1 MDRDQKCRRSDGS
14 RHEHEA
20 THSKYSTTLRNR
32 KHHYDS
38 SPSSNSQKV
47 KRHKTYLQHDHHD
60 STSSSKYHE
69 DGRYYSE
76 KNEYPSQSYHKKR
89 THSPKFNKTSPGREE
104 LQDSPADFS
113 FLNYRRELNRVFFY
127 DPSSI
132 QDVDDLWKFV
142 TKYEAIQ
149 KKRSETKHFSKNRET
164 EQLNELGL
172 PLVFDKHD
180 LVNINLSVKNR
191 DLCARL
197 PPYDPDFG
205 DQQLSH
211 AHISEFKKI
220 VQLYLG
226 FKQKENFLKLQKLRE
241 SQANLPV
248 AQHRFVQ
255 YLNSGNEDKFMVQF
269 DVSASRDEIVEA
281 VKNESVVIIAGD
293 TGCGKS
299 TQVPQYLLK
308 AGFNKIACT
317 QPRRIACIALSKRVA
332 YETLNEYGS
341 EVGYQIRFERRKD
354 QHTRIVFIT
363 EGLLLRQ
370 MSSDDSLSS
379 YDVLVLDE
387 VHERHLHGDFLL
399 GVVKCLLHQRK
410 DLKLVLMS
418 ATINIKL
425 FSDYFGDAARVIQV
439 PGRLHP
445 IKLQYFPLSVED
457 RASKSERFNAMPYL
471 RILQLIDSKY
481 SSDERGDLLVFLSG
495 MSEIQAVVDA
505 AKEYN
510 LKKKTWIVLPL
521 HSTLSLAEQDKVFD
535 YAPEGTRKCVVST
548 NIAETSITIDGIRFV
563 VDSGKVKE
571 MSYDPVNKMQRLKEF
586 WISKASAEQRK
597 GRAGRTGPGVCFRLY
612 SEEEYQALEKYST
625 PELQR
630 VPLDSLL
637 LQMVSMGLPD
647 ARKFPFIEPPPMESI
662 ENSITSLKQ
671 QGALTSC
678 EKLTSMGKMLAR
690 LPVDI
695 PLGKMLIM
703 GSLFHQAQPVLSL
716 AAALSVQSPFTNR
729 AFRDPECENAR
740 KSLESDHGDPVT
752 LLNALREWLEEKNHS
767 RGSDRSGTR
776 VWCKRRGLEEQRF
789 YEMTKLRAQFKDL
802 LQDCGL
808 LKDLEQPSE
817 KMTSSERAIRHGE
830 LKLLRSM
837 RREYQNAAPR
847 KRTLLKVDPFEVCG
861 EDEEKQGVDIKDVEF
876 RMRNDSNQVQNL
888 LTGSSACSY
897 KDLMM
902 LKVILCS
909 GLYPQFAIADEFNY
923 CKTTSEQ
930 LFHTQKKP
938 YVALHPMSVFGNNP
952 KTLQLEDSDIVTIEN
967 KPRKQP
973 FSAKHQLITYMTLL
987 ETTKPYL
994 VNTMRMP
1001 AAQTLL
1007 LFSQDLHTNFNF
1019 SRVVCDSWIQ
1029 LDFPLPL
1036 AAETLLIKVAHI
1048 QYLWE
1053 KLLQLRLEDKETAIL
1068 EQKLTE
1074 EIILFMRSEV
1084 VYSIKRLLA
1093 ADLKVMYVGMS
1104 YNEEI
1109 ISPNPFQEEFE
1120 AHPNSSIGG
1129 MQVTSRITY
1138 NCLLETSVDSKALEE
1153 ECPWHCD
1160 RCDFTLNV
1168 SPIERLQ
1175 HRQICG
1181 KNESKDG
1188 DTISQEPMTPRKPN
1202 SKAFECLECRRT
1214 YYFTPVE
1221 ILKHK
1226 KQHLAGPSSA
1236 EK

>member
-1 MDRDQKCRRSDGS
+1 MEGDRKYRRLD
-14 RHEHEA
+14 E
-20 THSKYSTTLRNR
+20 SKQR
-32 KHHYDS
+32 
-38 SPSSNSQKV
+38 SNSPEYGSSFSRYSDNDR
-47 KRHKTYLQHDHHD
+47 KRKKYYDGGSSSSSHKTKRDKIYP
-60 STSSSKYHE
+60 SYERYGSSSSACKKHE
-69 DGRYYSE
+69 ERSHFYNRDERL
-76 KNEYPSQSYHKKR
+76 KKTQRQSV
-89 THSPKFNKTSPGREE
+89 HSPDYSDTSPDKREK
-104 LQDSPADFS
+104 LDTPADFS
-113 FLNYRRELNRVFFY
+113 FCDYRRELNRVFFY
-127 DPSSI
+127 EPSLV
-132 QDVDDLWKFV
+132 QDVEDLWKFV
-142 TKYEAIQ
+142 KKYEAVQ
-149 KKRSETKHFSKNRET
+149 KKKSESNQSSKDRGT
-164 EQLNELGL
+164 DQLNELGL
-172 PLVFDKHD
+172 PMVFNKHD
-180 LVNINLSVKNR
+180 LVNIELSIKNR

-197 PPYDPDFG
+197 PPYDPDL
-205 DQQLSH
+205 DDNQLSPT
-211 AHISEFKKI
+211 HISEFRKI

-248 AQHRFVQ
+248 AQHR
-255 YLNSGNEDKFMVQF
+255 
-269 DVSASRDEIVEA
+269 DEIIEA

-341 EVGYQIRFERRKD
+341 EVGYQIRFERRRD

-370 MSSDDSLSS
+370 MSSDDSLST

-399 GVVKCLLHQRK
+399 GVLKCLLHQRK

-425 FSDYFGDAARVIQV
+425 FSDYFGDVARVIQV

-457 RASKSERFNAMPYL
+457 RATKSERFNAMPYL

-481 SSDERGDLLVFLSG
+481 PNDERGDLLVFLSG

-510 LKKKTWIVLPL
+510 MKKKTWIVLAL

-647 ARKFPFIEPPPMESI
+647 ARKFPFIEPPPMERI
-662 ENSITSLKQ
+662 ENAILSLKQ

-716 AAALSVQSPFTNR
+716 AAALSVQTPFTNR

-740 KSLESDHGDPVT
+740 KSLESDHGDPIT

-776 VWCKRRGLEEQRF
+776 IWCKRRGLEEQRF
-789 YEMTKLRAQFKDL
+789 YEMTKLRTQFKDL

-808 LKDLEQPSE
+808 LKDLEQPNE
-817 KMTSSERAIRHGE
+817 KMTSSERAMRHGE

-837 RREYQNAAPR
+837 KREYQNAAPR

-876 RMRNDSNQVQNL
+876 RMRNDSNQVQSL

-909 GLYPQFAIADEFNY
+909 GLYPQLAIADEFNY

-952 KTLQLEDSDIVTIEN
+952 KTLQLEDSEIVTIEG
-967 KPRKQP
+967 KRSKQP
-973 FSAKHQLITYMTLL
+973 FSAKHQLISYMTLL

-994 VNTMRMP
+994 MNTMRMP

-1007 LFSQDLHTNFNF
+1007 LFSQDIHTNFNL
-1019 SRVVCDSWIQ
+1019 SRLVCDSWLQ

-1053 KLLQLRLEDKETAIL
+1053 KLLQMRLEDKETYIL
-1068 EQKLTE
+1068 ERELTE
-1074 EIILFMRSEV
+1074 EIILFMHSEV

-1093 ADLKVMYVGMS
+1093 ADLKVMYVGMG
-1104 YNEEI
+1104 YNEETI
-1109 ISPNPFQEEFE
+1109 NPNPFQEDFE
-1120 AHPNSSIGG
+1120 AHPNASIGG
-1129 MQVTSRITY
+1129 MQVTARITY
-1138 NCLLETSVDSKALEE
+1138 NCLLETSFDSKALED
-1153 ECPWHCD
+1153 ECPW
-1160 RCDFTLNV
+1160 RCDHCEETFNV
-1168 SPIERLQ
+1168 SPVQRLQ
-1175 HRQICG
+1175 HRQTCRKTDI
-1181 KNESKDG
+1181 KG
-1188 DTISQEPMTPRKPN
+1188 DDVVSQEPLTPRKPN
-1202 SKAFECLECRRT
+1202 SKAFECSDCKRT

-1226 KQHLAGPSSA
+1226 KQHAAGPSST
-1236 EK
+1236 